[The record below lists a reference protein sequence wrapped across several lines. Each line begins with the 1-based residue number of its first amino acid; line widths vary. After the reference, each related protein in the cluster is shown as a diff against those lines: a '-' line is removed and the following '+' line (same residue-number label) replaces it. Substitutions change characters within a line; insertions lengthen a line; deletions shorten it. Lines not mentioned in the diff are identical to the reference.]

1 MERFMLN
8 TITLPNA
15 TQLKIPKKQLPF
27 ANSFKPLR
35 PAKQYVTM
43 DGVVTDYFHTFV
55 ELSGD
60 MGGRVLSVFY
70 TVDGVLVGAHTVN

>member
-1 MERFMLN
+1 MLN

-15 TQLKIPKKQLPF
+15 TVLNISKRNLPL

-55 ELSGD
+55 ELFGD
-60 MGGRVLSVFY
+60 MSGRVLSVFY
-70 TVDGVLVGAHTVN
+70 TVDGKLVGAHTVN